1 MASAYF
7 ILRSLSCVLSWLMR
21 LLGSAFAK
29 ISGFP
34 ADASWYADSFC
45 ILSPSAA
52 VSSLFNSS
60 SLEVTMF
67 CFSSIPRMS
76 CSFWYRTSFSWD
88 VSTFSAKSE
97 SCPDSQSEVCMVDS
111 NFVLKFCF
119 DVGVNECVYDLCCE
133 SRIWMRVMDL
143 YDPGPGDHA

>member
-1 MASAYF
+1 MRACMQ
-7 ILRSLSCVLSWLMR
+7 IL
-21 LLGSAFAK
+21 FA
-29 ISGFP
+29 
-34 ADASWYADSFC
+34 

-88 VSTFSAKSE
+88 VSTFICQIGKLHRQP
-97 SCPDSQSEVCMVDS
+97 CP
-111 NFVLKFCF
+111 KFA
-119 DVGVNECVYDLCCE
+119 LWIQT
-133 SRIWMRVMDL
+133 SS
-143 YDPGPGDHA
+143 